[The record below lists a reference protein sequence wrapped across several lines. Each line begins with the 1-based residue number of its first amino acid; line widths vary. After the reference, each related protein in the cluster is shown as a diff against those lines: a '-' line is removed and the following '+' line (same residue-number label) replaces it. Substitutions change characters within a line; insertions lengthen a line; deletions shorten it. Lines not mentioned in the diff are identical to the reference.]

1 MIALNNQLFMKTLG
15 LTICFLLS
23 YVLPITSQV
32 LVKGRV
38 KSENDQDVIYA
49 SIRLLRPDS
58 SFVQGT
64 ITDSIGNYCLRNVY
78 SGDYL
83 LSISSIGY
91 ISQWHVF
98 TIENQDKKIPLFT
111 LKKDNILLG
120 EVEVKASSFIRQK
133 DRVLIIPT
141 EQQIKH
147 TSTGYD
153 LLYNLMIPGMHV
165 DTQKGSV
172 NTLFGETTLY
182 IDGQKADYKEV
193 RALRPK
199 DIEKIEY
206 FEMPTGKYAGD
217 KTSVNYI
224 LKKKNTGGYVALD
237 GMQTIGY
244 LGGDYNANLK
254 VTHKNTNYTLFAGHS
269 MEHNGGVRTDKK
281 EIFYF
286 PKQEISRTT
295 HIDDAELKK
304 DKQYAQLNIN
314 NNNDKQ

>member
-1 MIALNNQLFMKTLG
+1 MVALNNQLFMKILG
-15 LTICFLLS
+15 LTICFLFS

-38 KSENDQDVIYA
+38 ESENDQDVIYA

-141 EQQIKH
+141 EHQIKH
-147 TSTGYD
+147 ASTGYD

-199 DIEKIEY
+199 DIEK
-206 FEMPTGKYAGD
+206 
-217 KTSVNYI
+217 
-224 LKKKNTGGYVALD
+224 
-237 GMQTIGY
+237 
-244 LGGDYNANLK
+244 
-254 VTHKNTNYTLFAGHS
+254 
-269 MEHNGGVRTDKK
+269 
-281 EIFYF
+281 
-286 PKQEISRTT
+286 
-295 HIDDAELKK
+295 
-304 DKQYAQLNIN
+304 
-314 NNNDKQ
+314 

>member
-1 MIALNNQLFMKTLG
+1 MVALNNQLFMKTLG

-38 KSENDQDVIYA
+38 ESENDQDVIYA

-133 DRVLIIPT
+133 DPVLIIHDKN
-141 EQQIKH
+141 QVNHAI
-147 TSTGYD
+147 TGYYH
-153 LLYNLMIPGMHV
+153 LTNMMITPIDV
-165 DTQKGSV
+165 DS
-172 NTLFGETTLY
+172 
-182 IDGQKADYKEV
+182 
-193 RALRPK
+193 
-199 DIEKIEY
+199 
-206 FEMPTGKYAGD
+206 
-217 KTSVNYI
+217 
-224 LKKKNTGGYVALD
+224 KN
-237 GMQTIGY
+237 
-244 LGGDYNANLK
+244 
-254 VTHKNTNYTLFAGHS
+254 
-269 MEHNGGVRTDKK
+269 
-281 EIFYF
+281 
-286 PKQEISRTT
+286 
-295 HIDDAELKK
+295 
-304 DKQYAQLNIN
+304 
-314 NNNDKQ
+314 